1 MAFEPSDL
9 RAVMAR
15 WPTGVSVVT
24 GRGPSG
30 EPIGIVIGSFS
41 SVSLSPPLIS
51 FYPQKTLYSWQAMK
65 STGRFYINI
74 LTEDQ
79 VELCKRFSGGP
90 QPDRFS
96 DLKYDVTESG
106 LPMLLDCAA
115 WLEAEIENEYEAGDH
130 WIVIGRVTSI
140 RNGRDAMPLVFAHG
154 KLHGISALHS

>member
-1 MAFEPSDL
+1 
-9 RAVMAR
+9 
-15 WPTGVSVVT
+15 
-24 GRGPSG
+24 
-30 EPIGIVIGSFS
+30 
-41 SVSLSPPLIS
+41 
-51 FYPQKTLYSWQAMK
+51 MK

-154 KLHGISALHS
+154 KLHGISALHSWKTNAKNQFLKDTDMLNIAKKYAISQLPTDAELTGCWKTPISVETFLRYKIDAFRLIY